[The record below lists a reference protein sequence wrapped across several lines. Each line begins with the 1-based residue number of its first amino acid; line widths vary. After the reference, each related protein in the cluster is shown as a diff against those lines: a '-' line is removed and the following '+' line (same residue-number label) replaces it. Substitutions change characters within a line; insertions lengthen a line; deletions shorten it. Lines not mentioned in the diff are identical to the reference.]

1 MAAKGSGHSGSL
13 EGAHERGFDPAL
25 PESAQSLLLE
35 AEIAAAEANLRA
47 PVSSEP
53 GPGLLS
59 WALIVPYLLW
69 LAIVA
74 GALLGRPPTA
84 PIELESLA
92 AAWHMWQ
99 DGSWLPQRGQDGL
112 GALAPL
118 HLWAI
123 LGGWH
128 LFGLGD
134 LWPRLLSVL
143 ASLGTLILIGRS
155 ALQLW
160 PHRSLTELYVR
171 ILLIGTIA
179 FALVATMVQPE
190 PLALF
195 LTALGFHALS
205 HLWQVPPKRL
215 RYYVWWGVFAL
226 SLIGLFFTLGFAA
239 LLLLPLTALLP
250 PYHAEGIGPQ
260 LTTGMMAGTRMG
272 GTRMGGR
279 RFGLRFVPHW
289 HIALL
294 VAILPTLLCWLAWQ
308 AQLEAA
314 GINASLLYFGNGWL
328 DKATE
333 ASRREWWS
341 LLLVPLLLYP
351 WICWKTLWRALARQ
365 MRSAMGRGF
374 RLCLAFL
381 LASIIAGIASGWQM
395 QGLVYVVLPLSLLG
409 ARLLATQEIRARDF
423 HAVVPALWALL
434 LGLCFFLLNII
445 PTAHL
450 DVLWR
455 ALFDVSL
462 PIWIGGMGMTSGLV
476 LLVAG
481 YGIAQLSPMQLLS
494 RTIQVAILPVLLL
507 TCINIEFPFNLR
519 QFFDL
524 TPVAER
530 LRALQDAGQPLAV
543 YGRYR
548 GEFDFYGR
556 LGAAP
561 VSLPDEQ
568 AALAWAA
575 ANPSGVVVSYFDGSP
590 MRLPALPYY
599 RGVARDRWV
608 AIWPASAVIAT
619 EGRALD
625 SNF

>member
-1 MAAKGSGHSGSL
+1 MRRGSDNRPTG
-13 EGAHERGFDPAL
+13 ERGFDPAM
-25 PESAQSLLLE
+25 PETAQSLLLE
-35 AEIAAAEANLRA
+35 AEIAAAEANLR
-47 PVSSEP
+47 PVTVPP
-53 GPGLLS
+53 GPVLLR
-59 WALIVPYLLW
+59 WALLVPFLLW
-69 LAIVA
+69 LAIIA

-99 DGSWLPQRGQDGL
+99 DGSWLPQRGGEGL
-112 GALAPL
+112 GNLAPL

-123 LGGWH
+123 LAGWH

-143 ASLGTLILIGRS
+143 ASLGTLYLVGRS

-160 PHRSLTELYVR
+160 PHRTLTELYAR

-179 FALVATMVQPE
+179 FALIATMVQPE
-190 PLALF
+190 PLVL
-195 LTALGFHALS
+195 LVTALGFHALS
-205 HLWQVPPKRL
+205 HLWQVTPRQIG
-215 RYYVWWGVFAL
+215 YFFWWGVFAL
-226 SLIGLFFTLGFAA
+226 SLMASFFTLGSAA
-239 LLLLPLTALLP
+239 LLLLPLAALLP
-250 PYHAEGIGPQ
+250 PYLSEGIGPQ
-260 LTTGMMAGTRMG
+260 LTTGMVTGGMATG
-272 GTRMGGR
+272 GNMEGGQR
-279 RFGLRFVPHW
+279 LGLRFVPHW
-289 HIALL
+289 HLSLLIAIVPALL
-294 VAILPTLLCWLAWQ
+294 GWFAWQ
-308 AQLEAA
+308 ATLAGA
-314 GINASLLYFGNGWL
+314 GIEASFLGFGSGWNAP
-328 DKATE
+328 ATE
-333 ASRREWWS
+333 AGRREIWS

-365 MRSAMGRGF
+365 MRTAMGRGF
-374 RLCLAFL
+374 RLCLAYL
-381 LASIIAGIASGWQM
+381 LASIVAGIATGWQM
-395 QGLVYVVLPLSLLG
+395 QGLVYAVLPLSLLG

-423 HAVVPALWALL
+423 HAIVPALWALL
-434 LGLCFFLLNII
+434 LGLCFFLMNII

-494 RTIQVAILPVLLL
+494 RTIQVATLPVLLL

-530 LRALQDAGQPLAV
+530 LRELQDAGQPLAV
-543 YGRYR
+543 YGPYR

-561 VSLPDEQ
+561 VSLPDE
-568 AALAWAA
+568 AAAMAWAKA
-575 ANPSGVVVSYFDGSP
+575 HPAGVIVSYFDGSP
-590 MRLPALPYY
+590 LRLPTLPYY

-608 AIWPASAVIAT
+608 AVWPASAVLAT
-619 EGRALD
+619 QGAALNQ
-625 SNF
+625 NF

>member
-1 MAAKGSGHSGSL
+1 MALPQGSR
-13 EGAHERGFDPAL
+13 AATDPAAPERGFDPL
-25 PESAQSLLLE
+25 PENAEVRLLE
-35 AEIAAAEANLRA
+35 AQIAEAEA
-47 PVSSEP
+47 KIQMAASVPP
-53 GPGLLS
+53 GPALLR
-59 WALIVPYLLW
+59 WALVVPFLLW
-69 LAIVA
+69 LVIVA
-74 GALLGRPPTA
+74 GALIGRPPTA

-99 DGSWLPQRGQDGL
+99 DSSLVPQRGQDAV
-112 GALAPL
+112 GALPPL

-123 LGGWH
+123 MAGWK
-128 LFGLGD
+128 LFGLGE

-143 ASLGTLILIGRS
+143 ASVGTLLLVGRT

-160 PHRSLTELYVR
+160 PHRRLTELYAR
-171 ILLIGTIA
+171 ILLIGTIG
-179 FALVATMVQPE
+179 FALMTTMVQPE
-190 PLALF
+190 PLALLF
-195 LTALGFHALS
+195 AAIGFHGLA
-205 HLWQVPPKRL
+205 HLWQGPPPGPGRRL
-215 RYYVWWGVFAL
+215 RYLGWWGVFAC
-226 SLIGLFFTLGFAA
+226 GLLATFFTLGNTA

-250 PYHAEGIGPQ
+250 PYHADGIGPQ
-260 LTTGMMAGTRMG
+260 LTAGPFKGPVR
-272 GTRMGGR
+272 GTSL

-289 HIALL
+289 HVALFL
-294 VAILPTLLCWLAWQ
+294 AILPTLAAWFLWARHIE
-308 AQLEAA
+308 AQGAVV
-314 GINASLLYFGNGWL
+314 SLSAFGNGFL
-328 DKATE
+328 DPATE

-365 MRSAMGRGF
+365 MRQPVGRGF
-374 RLCLAFL
+374 RLCLAL
-381 LASIIAGIASGWQM
+381 LMASAIAGLLSGWQM
-395 QGLVYVVLPLSLLG
+395 QGQVCIVLPLALLG

-434 LGLCFFLLNII
+434 LGLCFFLMNII

-462 PIWIGGMGMTSGLV
+462 PIWLGGMGMTSGLV

-481 YGIAQLSPMQLLS
+481 YGIAQLSPTQLLS
-494 RTIQVAILPVLLL
+494 RTIQVAILPVLVL
-507 TCINIEFPFNLR
+507 TSINLEFPNNLR

-524 TPVAER
+524 QPVAER
-530 LRALQDAGQPLAV
+530 LRDLQDAGQPIAV

-561 VSLPDEQ
+561 VALADKR

-575 ANPSGVVVSYFDGSP
+575 AHPAGIIVSYFDGSP
-590 MRLPALPYY
+590 LRLPALPYY

-608 AIWPASAVIAT
+608 AVWPASAVLAT
-619 EGRALD
+619 DGGALGD
-625 SNF
+625 HF